1 MIEKIDANQLR
12 DILEKSA
19 GQQPESPKIP
29 VSNQADASLQVNYAS
44 LIESARQ
51 IPENDAAAV
60 QRAQELL
67 SSGRLESPKNIR
79 AAAKH
84 IITYGI

>member
-1 MIEKIDANQLR
+1 MIPKIDPNQIR

-19 GQQPESPKIP
+19 GQQPESRKTP

-44 LIESARQ
+44 LIESAGQ

-67 SSGRLESPKNIR
+67 SSGRLESPKNII

-84 IITYGI
+84 IITCGI